1 MTEIS
6 VKRFNDQRSLPT
18 IAGTN
23 LEEGTVLTIGALI
36 EGSYKNDE
44 GKNVASDKLDC
55 TTDQAGLPVLG
66 LSVRELARM
75 SGQGGERVINVE
87 AGEKMITLPETITVV
102 KATPRTNAAGKP
114 SFPAAAYKLADKFF
128 SAEGLE
134 GGYNALIEGG
144 VKDDNTIPQ
153 LQNYTVSV
161 G

>member
-6 VKRFNDQRSLPT
+6 VKRFNEQRSLPT

-23 LEEGTVLTIGALI
+23 LEEGTVITIGALI
-36 EGSYKNDE
+36 EGSFKNDD
-44 GKNVASDKLDC
+44 GKTIASDKLDC

-75 SGQGGERVINVE
+75 AGQGGERVVNIE
-87 AGEKMITLPETITVV
+87 AGEKTITLPETITVV
-102 KATPRTNAAGKP
+102 KAVGRTNNAGEP
-114 SFPAAAYKLADKFF
+114 SYPAAAYNGADAFF
-128 SAEGLE
+128 SPAGLE
-134 GGYNALIEGG
+134 GGYNALVASK
-144 VKDDNTIPQ
+144 VKDGNTIPQ